1 MLSIIIPVYNVE
13 SFLRVC
19 IISILNQDYSD
30 IEVLLID
37 DGSTDSSG
45 SICDHF
51 QKRDSRIQVYHTK
64 NLGVGNAR
72 NLGIEK
78 AKGEYITFVDSDDY
92 VSPDIYKANIGL
104 LDSDNSI
111 DIVQIP
117 LVGKKNQRRIIEGK
131 KNLFDMWIFQN
142 KIITNYFWDKIFRR
156 HILEN
161 LRFPTNMRYED
172 RFLFS
177 DVLCAINK
185 LYISDKG
192 GYHYRN
198 HSGQLTKQC
207 NVGLKLDMI
216 KANIHTLGNI
226 PIDFKGAYIRCYWGT
241 IVLLKEIPSEE
252 IEQSV
257 ICEIKKMFPS
267 IKTIWLSNVPLGI
280 KLQLTKK
287 KLVGHIF

>member
-45 SICDHF
+45 SICDQF

-92 VSPDIYKANIGL
+92 VSPDIYKVNIGL

-117 LVGKKNQRRIIEGK
+117 LAGKKNQRRII
-131 KNLFDMWIFQN
+131 D
-142 KIITNYFWDKIFRR
+142 FWDKIFRR

-226 PIDFKGAYIRCYWGT
+226 PIDFKGAYIRCYWDT